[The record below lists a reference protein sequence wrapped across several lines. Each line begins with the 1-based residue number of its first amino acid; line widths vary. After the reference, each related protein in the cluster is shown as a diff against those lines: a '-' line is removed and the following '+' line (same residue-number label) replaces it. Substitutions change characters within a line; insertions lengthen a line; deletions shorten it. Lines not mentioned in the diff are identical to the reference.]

1 MRPAWIVAALLAG
14 VFIGE
19 AHTHIKPTQ
28 WGWVWQLEPAPD
40 WPQGLPGVPPDTQ
53 LVRCPNGD
61 LVLPP
66 WHVRVLWD
74 DDAAL
79 STVFLQERGQ

>member
-1 MRPAWIVAALLAG
+1 MSVGKILAAFVVGVALMASYDHIRP
-14 VFIGE
+14 
-19 AHTHIKPTQ
+19 TM
-28 WGWVWQLEPAPD
+28 WGWVWRLEPVPD
-40 WPQGLPGVPPDTQ
+40 FHGTQ

-74 DDAAL
+74 EQAPLRA
-79 STVFLQERGQ
+79 FLQERGR